1 MQRKI
6 LVCLSG
12 APSNADI
19 IRVAGRMAEAENA
32 EYTAVYVETP
42 RYARMSEAEK
52 AQVRGNMALAEAQ
65 GARVEIVAGDDIPF
79 QIAEYARLSGVDT
92 VFVGQSQ
99 TGRRSL
105 RPKPGLT
112 DVLARQIPD
121 IELHIIPDGAG
132 RNRRHRSRGERA
144 SLRDVLRDCGVS
156 LGVLAAATG
165 LGYLFTGLGFTN
177 SNIIMTYLLGV
188 LLIAMLTARRC
199 YSLIS
204 SVAAVFLFNY
214 LFVKP
219 TFSLVAVEAGYP
231 VTFLVML
238 LAAFTVSTLT
248 IRLKENARQSA
259 QLSYR
264 TEIISETDRML
275 AQVRER
281 SAIIDVCLRQ
291 SEKLLRLPVKLCS
304 EAAEADEGEALRWV
318 RENLRPAGP
327 GFEAFSAS
335 KEVYYPLCA
344 GGKLYGVLE
353 IDADGKALEPQE
365 TGALRSV
372 LGECALALEN
382 ERNAREKE
390 AAALRMENERL
401 RSNLL
406 RSISHDLRTPLT
418 SISGIASNLLAG
430 EDRFDA
436 ETRRG
441 LYRDIHEDS
450 VWLIRLVENLLASTR
465 IEEGSVRLKRTTA
478 FADELIAE
486 AVRHVRPEE
495 QGRTIL
501 VPTSEELL
509 AVNADAGLAVQ
520 VLVNLL
526 NNALTYSP
534 PDAEIRAE
542 AEKDGAFI
550 RFFVRNR
557 GSRISD
563 GEKARL
569 FEMFYVGSRDR
580 SDGRRGLGLGL
591 ALCRSIVEAHG
602 GTIEAGDYPPDGTE
616 FRFTLPAEEVTI
628 HDE

>member
-19 IRVAGRMAEAENA
+19 IRVAGRMAAAESA
-32 EYTAVYVETP
+32 EFTAVYVETP
-42 RYARMSEAEK
+42 RYARMSETEK

-65 GARVEIVAGDDIPF
+65 GARVDIVAGDDIPF

-112 DVLARQIPD
+112 DVLARRIPD

-132 RNRRHRSRGERA
+132 RNRRHRSRGERTG
-144 SLRDVLRDCGVS
+144 LRDVLRDCGVS

-188 LLIAMLTARRC
+188 LLIAVLTARRS
-199 YSLIS
+199 YSLVS

-219 TFSLVAVEAGYP
+219 TFSLFAIEAGYP

-264 TEIISETDRML
+264 TEIISDTDRML
-275 AQVRER
+275 AQVREK
-281 SAIIDVCLRQ
+281 SAIEEICLRQ
-291 SEKLLRLPVKLCS
+291 SEKLLRLPVKLCG
-304 EAAEADEGEALRWV
+304 EGTADEGEALRWV

-327 GFEAFSAS
+327 GFEAFSGS
-335 KEVYYPLCA
+335 KEIWYPLCA
-344 GGKLYGVLE
+344 GGRLYGILC
-353 IDADGKALEPQE
+353 IGADGNPLEPQE
-365 TGALRSV
+365 TGALRSI

-382 ERNAREKE
+382 EQNAREKE

-430 EDRFDA
+430 EERFDA

-450 VWLIRLVENLLASTR
+450 AWLIRLVENLLASTR

-495 QGRTIL
+495 QGRTIT
-501 VPTSEELL
+501 VPASEELL

-534 PDAEIRAE
+534 AGAEICAE

-550 RFFVRNR
+550 RFSVRNR

-563 GEKARL
+563 GEKAQL

-602 GTIEAGDYPPDGTE
+602 GTIEAGDFPPDGTE
-616 FRFTLPAEEVTI
+616 FRFTLPAEEVMF